1 VYVADFDELDA
12 YACRI
17 LVPGM
22 SEIYPVEDL
31 QWENNSVG
39 NDIRPAL
46 VRLNDLDDEECR
58 TLLDD
63 LQTMNLGDE
72 RPLWE
77 ILGLAVPLGTAWKEL
92 RIGELK
98 TLLALAIGD
107 VETAREGCDWIH
119 HYRQMNQG
127 RWLVYRCVEA
137 LLNLDEPANFTHS
150 LTLFYGAETLRQAQ
164 ALVDRKERFF
174 GLATLGADFEG
185 SAMHSNLLAA
195 YDKLFASTAGA

>member
-1 VYVADFDELDA
+1 
-12 YACRI
+12 
-17 LVPGM
+17 M

-46 VRLNDLDDEECR
+46 VRLNDLSDEECR

-72 RPLWE
+72 RPLGK
-77 ILGLAVPLGTAWKEL
+77 ILGLVVPLGTAWKEL

-119 HYRQMNQG
+119 HYRQMNQA

-137 LLNLDEPANFTHS
+137 LLNFDEPANFTHS
-150 LTLFYGAETLRQAQ
+150 LTLFYGAETQRQAQ

-174 GLATLGADFEG
+174 GLVTLGADFEG

-195 YDKLFASTAGA
+195 YDKLFASTAEA